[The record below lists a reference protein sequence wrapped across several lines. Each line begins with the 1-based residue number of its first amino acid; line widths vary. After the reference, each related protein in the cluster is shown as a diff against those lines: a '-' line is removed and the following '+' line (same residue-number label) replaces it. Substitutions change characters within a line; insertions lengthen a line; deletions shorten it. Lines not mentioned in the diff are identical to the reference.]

1 MSLITNKGVVMHFF
15 KLLMGEILVVAMGCL
30 EVASHSVTI
39 YATVDKLI

>member
-1 MSLITNKGVVMHFF
+1 MRLF
-15 KLLMGEILVVAMGCL
+15 KFLKIEILVVAMGCL